1 MREYLDYSGLATL
14 VSETRDHVKSW
25 IGVDETSG
33 SSTKYLNEQ
42 GEFSGVT
49 IEPAVPGGPIG
60 SVSYTTIELD
70 EISSS

>member
-1 MREYLDYSGLATL
+1 MVEYLDYDGLAAL
-14 VSETRDHVKSW
+14 VDKTKSSVKGW

-33 SSTKYLNEQ
+33 SAAKYLNEQ

-49 IEPAVPGGPIG
+49 IEPAVPGGPVG

-70 EISSS
+70 EISGS

>member
-1 MREYLDYSGLATL
+1 MGEYLDYSGLTTL
-14 VSETRDHVKSW
+14 VNNTKNSVKSW

-33 SSTKYLNEQ
+33 SATKYLNEQ

-49 IEPAVPGGPIG
+49 VDPAVPGGSAGTI
-60 SVSYTTIELD
+60 SYTTIQLD